1 MKKYK
6 ILALI
11 LTATLTITTFN
22 IGTAVYAAGP
32 DDIYESNVNADVD
45 SSENGLNNTISND
58 INLDFGKAY
67 ELPMTMAAL
76 DMETYYGT
84 LTPENDLAYIEKAL
98 EPGEILNTT
107 LICPLSE
114 ELDYNLML
122 CECDPDTGEVGDLL
136 EVSRLTTQF
145 NTYPDNTRKTA
156 DESISYINTSA
167 DTEYYY
173 IVIFSS
179 QGYSTMYNFQLT
191 ISITEEG
198 EYDMFEPNDSPYYA
212 TNISSRSSNNPNL
225 HAENDHDWFL
235 YYAPDDV
242 AAVKIS
248 TNVIGYNVEIYT
260 SDGLGM
266 YLETPESDG
275 FYLVESD
282 IPYYIHVF
290 SNMNNFSSSNY
301 GLMFETAEIEPNE
314 PEVGNIKISS
324 FTSDLGSEAVR
335 YDYGYLNIF
344 KREFEVTVLV
354 TSTDG
359 SPLKNQ
365 YVLLQWESDAWTEAS
380 GNRYVYAEGWTN
392 SNGIV
397 TLNVHT
403 AVSLGSKK
411 YILTGAVNFLH
422 TYDLSQVTVYC
433 SNASTTKKLYHFANS
448 SYISS

>member
-1 MKKYK
+1 MKKNK
-6 ILALI
+6 ILASI
-11 LTATLTITTFN
+11 LTAALTITTLN
-22 IGTAVYAAGP
+22 IGTAVYAAGTDEICGNNISVYV
-32 DDIYESNVNADVD
+32 DDSKK
-45 SSENGLNNTISND
+45 GLENTIPND
-58 INLDFGKAY
+58 INLDFSKAY

-84 LTPENDLAYIEKAL
+84 LTPENDLAYIVKAL

-122 CECDPDTGEVGDLL
+122 CECDPYTGEVGDLL
-136 EVSRLTTQF
+136 KVSRLTTQF

-173 IVIFSS
+173 IIIFSS

-198 EYDMFEPNDSPYYA
+198 GYDVYEPNDSPYYP
-212 TNISSRSSNNPNL
+212 TNISSRSSNLSL
-225 HAENDHDWFL
+225 HAENDNDWFL
-235 YYAPDDV
+235 YYATDDV

-260 SDGLGM
+260 SDGSGM

-275 FYLVESD
+275 FYLVESG

-290 SNMNNFSSSNY
+290 SNMNEFSPSNY
-301 GLMFETAEIEPNE
+301 GLTFETAEATPNE

-324 FTSDLGSEAVR
+324 FTSDLDSDIVR
-335 YDYGYLNIF
+335 YDYGYLNVF
-344 KREFEVTVLV
+344 KRDFKITALV
-354 TSTDG
+354 TSADG
-359 SPLKNQ
+359 QPMANQ
-365 YVLLQWESDAWTEAS
+365 YVELIWESGAWTEAS
-380 GNRYVYAEGWTN
+380 GNRYEYAKGTTD

-403 AVSLGSKK
+403 AVSTGSKK

-433 SNASTTKKLYHFANS
+433 GNASTTKKLYHFANS
-448 SYISS
+448 SYVSS